1 MNTVPTTL
9 LNRSFVVWLLASAQ
23 SQLGSALGSIALSFL
38 VLHQTHQAGQMAL
51 TLACALGPNLL
62 MPFAGALVDRLPL
75 KLPLIAADVLRGG
88 LQVAVALL
96 ALHLGEVSLW
106 VVNGAAMLGGF
117 AGIFAGPA
125 SSAAFP
131 RLVPETQL
139 ARANGL
145 SGSVSQGAW
154 LLGTLVGG
162 VLVARV
168 GPPAALLLDGLS
180 FLLMAGL
187 LTLVR
192 LPHVPAEKSGTDV
205 LNDVRAGLRLM
216 RRSKVLS
223 FVPLIGLVINAATAP
238 VMVVTP
244 KLMERLG
251 EGAGGYGVFLA
262 FEGAGAVLGGLLL
275 TVLGARLPRKRT
287 SGAGLLL
294 MGLGFLL
301 MGRWPLHSALLYP
314 ALLAGSLL
322 VGLSISLV
330 NTPLNT
336 LMQQMTPAPYLG
348 RVFSVLGTVSSVGMP
363 AALLLTSSLVD
374 LYPASTFYTVA
385 GALLLLGAVA
395 WGLVAASERTPPDL
409 HAWAD
414 READASPD
422 RIPERAA

>member
-1 MNTVPTTL
+1 MNTPPTKL
-9 LNRSFVVWLLASAQ
+9 FNRSFVVWLLGSAQ

-38 VLHQTHQAGQMAL
+38 VLHQTGQAGQMAV
-51 TLACALGPNLL
+51 TLAFGLGPNLL

-75 KLPLIAADVLRGG
+75 KLPLIAADLLRGL
-88 LQVAVALL
+88 LQLSVALL
-96 ALHLGEVSLW
+96 ALHLGEVPLG
-106 VVNGAAMLGGF
+106 VINGAALLGGF

-131 RLVPETQL
+131 RLVPESHL

-168 GPPAALLLDGLS
+168 GPPTALLLDGLS

-187 LTLVR
+187 LTQVR
-192 LPHVPAEKSGTDV
+192 LPHVPAGKSDNNVLDDV
-205 LNDVRAGLRLM
+205 WAGLRLM

-238 VMVVTP
+238 VLVVTP

-275 TVLGARLPRKRT
+275 TVLGERLPRKRT

-301 MGRWPLHSALLYP
+301 MGRWPLYS

-348 RVFSVLGTVSSVGMP
+348 RVFSVLGTVSGIGMP
-363 AALLLTSSLVD
+363 AALLLTSPLVD
-374 LYPASTFYTVA
+374 RYPASTFYEVA
-385 GALLLLGAVA
+385 GGLLLLGAVA

-409 HAWAD
+409 HAWAR
-414 READASPD
+414 READTL
-422 RIPERAA
+422 PERKSRSTA